1 MQNGY
6 LFLDLFD
13 LLLDESGELRIEY
26 TIEGLHINDAGY
38 EIVFSQLSPYLDE

>member
-13 LLLDESGELRIEY
+13 LLLDESGERDSTLMM
-26 TIEGLHINDAGY
+26 
-38 EIVFSQLSPYLDE
+38 LDMRLCLAN